1 MIRMSGDG
9 KVILALL
16 TLIIAAGIIVFI
28 YICLRKK
35 KRHCCKKQNDFESVP
50 DFMLE
55 NESGKKYFENYS
67 GKQMDPESRSIE
79 ASNSILEDKSGKIFG
94 EINSENT
101 LITL

>member
-1 MIRMSGDG
+1 MSGDG

-16 TLIIAAGIIVFI
+16 ILIIVAGIIVFI

-35 KRHCCKKQNDFESVP
+35 KRYCCKKQEKQNDFESGS
-50 DFMLE
+50 MLE
-55 NESGKKYFENYS
+55 NKSGKNDFENYS
-67 GKQMDPESRSIE
+67 GIQMDPESRSID
-79 ASNSILEDKSGKIFG
+79 ASDSILEDKRGKIIR